1 MKESFNIRGKR
12 TKYTYLPAV
21 FIVSTYLKILVDG
34 IRYTEY
40 INNCQEGAK
49 RKEQTMA
56 TTKYNFTNA
65 QYASIIHA
73 AVNAGKAVDD
83 GIIADIMGYKY
94 DTTKHSM
101 EEFARK
107 ESHMFHVAT
116 AKTTKQGVSIKDE
129 ENTRLATEFM
139 NKIGFGTIF
148 YLDDM
153 KDFLGGVNSASKAA
167 AVVNKLRTIAK
178 VENAESDRKGKKA
191 YIIVE

>member
-1 MKESFNIRGKR
+1 
-12 TKYTYLPAV
+12 
-21 FIVSTYLKILVDG
+21 
-34 IRYTEY
+34 
-40 INNCQEGAK
+40 
-49 RKEQTMA
+49 MA

-73 AVNAGKAVDD
+73 AVNANKAVDAE
-83 GIIADIMGYKY
+83 IIADIMG
-94 DTTKHSM
+94 DKHSM

-116 AKTTKQGVSIKDE
+116 AKTTKKGVSLKDE

-139 NKIGFGTIF
+139 NRIGFGTVF

-153 KDFLGGVNSASKAA
+153 KNSLEGVNSASKAA

-178 VENAESDRKGKKA
+178 VENAESTRKGKKA
-191 YIIVE
+191 YIIVG